1 MRTMDQQLACSFRCA
16 RLTLH
21 GFIELI
27 RASLA
32 FEQPSVSKKYGSGGS
47 AIMKSLFAI
56 LIILPGLIG
65 LPAVADISSA
75 ACEDIIAA
83 EPAPQLAPKPDEE
96 EPDCE

>member
-1 MRTMDQQLACSFRCA
+1 
-16 RLTLH
+16 
-21 GFIELI
+21 
-27 RASLA
+27 
-32 FEQPSVSKKYGSGGS
+32 
-47 AIMKSLFAI
+47 MKSLFAI

-83 EPAPQLAPKPDEE
+83 EPAPQPAPKPDEE

>member
-1 MRTMDQQLACSFRCA
+1 VDLVIDTHVIFGQLMHSK
-16 RLTLH
+16 
-21 GFIELI
+21 
-27 RASLA
+27 
-32 FEQPSVSKKYGSGGS
+32 PSVSKTYGSGVS

-83 EPAPQLAPKPDEE
+83 EPAPQPAPKPDEE

>member
-1 MRTMDQQLACSFRCA
+1 
-16 RLTLH
+16 
-21 GFIELI
+21 
-27 RASLA
+27 
-32 FEQPSVSKKYGSGGS
+32 
-47 AIMKSLFAI
+47 MKSLFAI